1 MPDTVRWLHVKALQ
15 LEASL
20 WMGRV
25 HLQGLLM
32 FIFMGWWAGA
42 APGESASL
50 VPLAGLCAF
59 VVLGSAAMQI
69 VNDLGDI
76 EGDRVTAPYLP
87 LPAGLLTQRAA
98 GLAACGYLGAGSFV
112 LWWTLPHWR
121 WFVAVLAMVAAS
133 LAAFRLYSAVKPLG
147 VITSVIIAFPMGFPL
162 IWAWLVAGHHDTGL
176 FAVLLAYTTITF
188 VSGNI
193 ITALH
198 DVDLDEQAGNRS
210 YPVRVGAPAA
220 FRFMIRMVLSSWLL
234 VLIIFALAD
243 QAIYGLPFAFA
254 SLALLAVSYQSVL
267 KTLAEQ
273 DRGRLRRIDD
283 LGPIKIS
290 DQLRHAAVLAALAPD
305 VSLATFTLIQ
315 VVAWTGHYLYRRRV
329 VRGGIRR
336 SLQGLQAMSAS

>member
-121 WFVAVLAMVAAS
+121 WFVVVLAMVAAS

-162 IWAWLVAGHHDTGL
+162 IWHGWSLVTMTPGCSPYCWPTRRSPLSAATSSPPCTTSTWTNKPATGPTP
-176 FAVLLAYTTITF
+176 Y
-188 VSGNI
+188 
-193 ITALH
+193 
-198 DVDLDEQAGNRS
+198 
-210 YPVRVGAPAA
+210 
-220 FRFMIRMVLSSWLL
+220 
-234 VLIIFALAD
+234 ALA
-243 QAIYGLPFAFA
+243 
-254 SLALLAVSYQSVL
+254 
-267 KTLAEQ
+267 
-273 DRGRLRRIDD
+273 RLRPS
-283 LGPIKIS
+283 GS
-290 DQLRHAAVLAALAPD
+290 
-305 VSLATFTLIQ
+305 
-315 VVAWTGHYLYRRRV
+315 
-329 VRGGIRR
+329 
-336 SLQGLQAMSAS
+336 